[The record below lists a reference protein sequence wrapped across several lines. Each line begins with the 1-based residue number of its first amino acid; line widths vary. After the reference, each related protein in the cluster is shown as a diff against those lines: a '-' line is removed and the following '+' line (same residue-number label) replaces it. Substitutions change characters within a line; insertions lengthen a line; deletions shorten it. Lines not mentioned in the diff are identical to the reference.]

1 MNTEITKE
9 TLLALA
15 YRMFERNMEQY
26 QFDVEMLM
34 EEWTSDP
41 GLQLYWQTQVL
52 GVLEDMVELGVL

>member
-1 MNTEITKE
+1 MNAEITKE
-9 TLLALA
+9 TLLALS
-15 YRMFERNMEQY
+15 YRLFERNMEQY

>member
-26 QFDVEMLM
+26 DFHVEMLM

>member
-1 MNTEITKE
+1 MTSEIPKE